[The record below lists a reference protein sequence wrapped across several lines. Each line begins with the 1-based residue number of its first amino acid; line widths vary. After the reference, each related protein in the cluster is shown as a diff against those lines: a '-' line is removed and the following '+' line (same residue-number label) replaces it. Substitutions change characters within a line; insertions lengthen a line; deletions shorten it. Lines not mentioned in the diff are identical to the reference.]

1 MAEYGVLNAIV
12 RGGRGKGAA
21 RTLRRDGKLPA
32 VIYGRGKENLSLAV
46 DPREFGKA
54 TDPARQW
61 NTVFHVTVKQDG
73 QPDVVETCMVADV
86 QMDSIRNDVKH
97 VDFLRV
103 DPEKEV
109 VRMVP
114 LRVTGKS
121 IGITKGGKLTTFRR
135 SLHVAAKPQ
144 DMPFEVVVDITN
156 VDTGEA
162 VRMGDVK
169 LDNARLVEAPQQRL
183 CLVEIPKKKEEEAE
197 GGAAK
202 PAAAAGGKAAAPA
215 KEPAKKEPAKK

>member
-1 MAEYGVLNAIV
+1 MAEFGVLTATV
-12 RGGRGKGAA
+12 RGTRGKGAA
-21 RTLRRDGKLPA
+21 RTLRREGKLPA
-32 VIYGRGKENLSLAV
+32 VIYGRGKENLSLAL

-61 NTVFHVTVKQDG
+61 NTLFQVTLKQDG
-73 QPDVVETCMVADV
+73 KPDIVETCMVADV

-97 VDFLRV
+97 VDFMRV

-135 SLHVAAKPQ
+135 SLHVAAKPEQ
-144 DMPFEVVVDITN
+144 MPVEVVVDITA

-202 PAAAAGGKAAAPA
+202 PAAAGAAKPAAAKPAAGG
-215 KEPAKKEPAKK
+215 KEPAKK